1 LLGLWLDL
9 RLRVVLEL
17 DLGIVVGFRLM
28 LVIWIELRLG
38 VECVL
43 LLGYCV
49 LGYSLGLGRIGLGLD
64 LTLEI

>member
-9 RLRVVLEL
+9 RLRLVVEL
-17 DLGIVVGFRLM
+17 DLGIVLGFRLM
-28 LVIWIELRLG
+28 LVIRIELRLRVG
-38 VECVL
+38 RVL
-43 LLGYCV
+43 LLRYCM